1 MAARAPLVTPRPRTV
16 TARSMLPERMT
27 LARVTDRGRMS
38 ARVAMLLRLIEAR
51 VEQDVYYEML
61 KELLRFIEVEMRDVE
76 AAQILAWEDAV
87 LGKLTRQGS
96 DQTPTK

>member
-1 MAARAPLVTPRPRTV
+1 MRDSEAD
-16 TARSMLPERMT
+16 
-27 LARVTDRGRMS
+27 LAKALQAVVDMITDSATDGRMS

-51 VEQDVYYEML
+51 VEQDAYHEML
-61 KELLRFIEVEMRDVE
+61 KELSRFIEVEIRDVE